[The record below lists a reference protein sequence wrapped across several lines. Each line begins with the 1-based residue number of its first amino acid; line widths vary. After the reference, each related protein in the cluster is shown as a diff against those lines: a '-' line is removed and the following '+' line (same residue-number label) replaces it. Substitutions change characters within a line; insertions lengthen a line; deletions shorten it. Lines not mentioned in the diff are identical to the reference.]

1 MKLGFDL
8 NLEYVPE
15 YFDTTIDNLQTKQE
29 ELDAQETVVD
39 YQSIAVQAFTMEVD
53 RVLCKAK
60 IDCLNLLELGNNAH
74 RLEY

>member
-1 MKLGFDL
+1 MKLAFDL

-15 YFDTTIDNLQTKQE
+15 YFDTTIDNLLSKQE

-39 YQSIAVQAFTMEVD
+39 YQSIAVQAFAMEVD

-60 IDCLNLLELGNNAH
+60 IDCLNLLTLGNNAQ